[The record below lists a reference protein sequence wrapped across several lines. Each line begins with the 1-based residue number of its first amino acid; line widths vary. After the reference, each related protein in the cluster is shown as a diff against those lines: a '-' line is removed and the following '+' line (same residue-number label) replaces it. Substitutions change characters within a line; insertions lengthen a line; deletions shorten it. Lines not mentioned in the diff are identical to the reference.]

1 MSLSYDVFTTA
12 FLSKI
17 TEYDLLTLDD
27 NSRHEVVDGYMH
39 KSLNNGTFK
48 KVCKYN
54 FSAIKDDDNRV
65 FDIEIPDDIL
75 DEIVDIVSEGMVTY
89 WLKPYVNKQEIL
101 ENVLNTK
108 DFTTYSPAELLLRVG
123 NAYKDTH
130 KQYMNM
136 IREYSYNHGDL
147 TDLHL

>member
-1 MSLSYDVFTTA
+1 MGVPYDVFAGA
-12 FLSKI
+12 FLRKI
-17 TEYDLLTLDD
+17 TEFDLLTLDD
-27 NSRHEVVDGYMH
+27 ASRTEIVDKYMH
-39 KSLNNGTFK
+39 IAMSNSNFK

-54 FSAIKDDDNRV
+54 FATTKDDENRV
-65 FDIEIPDDIL
+65 FSIEIAEDTF
-75 DEIVDIVSEGMVTY
+75 DEIVDIISEGMVVQ
-89 WLKPYVNKQEIL
+89 WLKPYVYKQELL

-123 NAYKDTH
+123 NAYAKAQKD
-130 KQYMNM
+130 YLNM